1 MMLEF
6 YNSFRRIARKL
17 HKCEYCQKEIMVG
30 EKYSY
35 ESGKFDGD
43 FFTRTLCVQC
53 RKMLNA
59 YTDDVDDDAFD
70 WLDISDFLSDNYCDK
85 LCGQEKRHDC
95 DKSPEHCEKIRTEFT
110 DEQEKRG

>member
-6 YNSFRRIARKL
+6 YNSYIRTARKA
-17 HKCEYCQKEIMVG
+17 HKCEYCEKNIMVG

-35 ESGKFDGD
+35 ESGKFEGD
-43 FFTRTLCVQC
+43 FFTRTLCVPC
-53 RKMLNA
+53 LKMLNA
-59 YTDDVDDDAFD
+59 YTDDVDDDTFD
-70 WLDISDFLSDNYCDK
+70 WWAVSDFLSDNYCDK

-110 DEQEKRG
+110 DEQEKRR